1 MAEDS
6 ANLGNPLEDE
16 ENKLDGIKVNA
27 LEDSQNTE
35 KEDGAGKVNM
45 ERKLLDKFLRI
56 LPSELYNNSCY
67 CIKVYLVVALF
78 DIDMDV

>member
-45 ERKLLDKFLRI
+45 ERKLLD
-56 LPSELYNNSCY
+56 NSY
-67 CIKVYLVVALF
+67 ER
-78 DIDMDV
+78 